1 MSSQTPQDAPAARA
15 TEHTDDAARQE
26 LAALIDLARRPWLV
40 CLVLFVGTWLVF
52 GRAVTFDFVN
62 VDDAEYVV
70 DNPFIQRGLGLD
82 AIAWS
87 LTGVQSANW
96 HPLTWITHTVDY
108 SVFGA
113 APGGHHAVNVLWH
126 ALTAILAFLALRR
139 LTGDAATSAACAALF
154 AWHPLRAESVAWISE
169 RKDVLSAF
177 FFFATLYFWA
187 GFAAHE
193 RSGTRLSRTACYAL
207 ALLAFTLGLLS
218 KAMLVTLPFVLLLL
232 DWWPLARLRASAIT
246 EKLPFFG
253 LAIAAAVATYL
264 AQHGAGATFDAIP
277 LDVRLGNAAVSVAR
291 YLGKLVWPFGLS
303 VMYPY
308 PAAWS
313 PAAVAAAVSL
323 IVALTGLGLWQR
335 DRRPWLIVGW
345 LWFLGML
352 VPVIGLV
359 QVGVQAMADRYT
371 YLTIVGVQIAAL
383 WTVRDAVA
391 GSVPRTQLAFA
402 TIGVVIAVSALLTF
416 VQVGVWQSSVTLF
429 AHATTVTENNYLAH
443 SNYGMALAGE
453 RRFADA
459 ERSFRRVLEITPP
472 HYTAET
478 MRENDYTI
486 RYALGVML
494 LEQQRFEEAGEQ
506 FRRVLE
512 LVPDHLEVNNR
523 YGAILAMQGRLDD
536 ARVRFETALRYQPG
550 NAAALANLA
559 RLDLVQGNVDAA
571 LRGFQRS
578 LEIEPGDPAAH
589 CGLADAL
596 GRSGRADESARHRQ
610 EARRLIGSPEA
621 CPG

>member
-1 MSSQTPQDAPAARA
+1 MPSPTSHDTSPARSGADAGATDVAGALLALVRRPAIVG
-15 TEHTDDAARQE
+15 
-26 LAALIDLARRPWLV
+26 AAL
-40 CLVLFVGTWLVF
+40 FFGTLLLF
-52 GRAVTFDFVN
+52 GRATWFDYVN
-62 VDDAEYVV
+62 IDDVDYVAG
-70 DNPFIQRGLGLD
+70 NPFVQRGLGAD
-82 AIAWS
+82 EIRWA

-96 HPLTWITHTVDY
+96 HPLTWISHMVDY
-108 SVFGA
+108 RLFGA

-126 ALTAILAFLALRR
+126 ALAAVLAFLALRR
-139 LTGDAATSAACAALF
+139 LTGDGATSAACAALF

-177 FFFATLYFWA
+177 FFFATLYLWA
-187 GFAAHE
+187 GFAAPAE
-193 RSGTRLSRTACYAL
+193 RRGTRLPRAACYAL
-207 ALLAFTLGLLS
+207 ALVAAALGLLS

-232 DWWPLARLRASAIT
+232 DAWPLRRLSRAAVV

-253 LAIAAAVATYL
+253 LSIAAAVATYL
-264 AQHGAGATFDAIP
+264 AQHGAGATFDVIP

-291 YLGKLVWPFGLS
+291 YLGKLVLPVGLS

-308 PAAWS
+308 PERWS
-313 PAAVAAAVSL
+313 AAAVAGA
-323 IVALTGLGLWQR
+323 VALIAALTALGLWQAR
-335 DRRPWLIVGW
+335 RRPWILVGW

-371 YLTIVGVQIAAL
+371 YLTTVGVLIAVL

-391 GSVPRTQLAFA
+391 GSDARARV
-402 TIGVVIAVSALLTF
+402 AVSAGAAAVAVYAFLTLL
-416 VQVGVWQSSVTLF
+416 QVGVWRDSVTLF
-429 AHATTVTENNYLAH
+429 AQATSVTENNYLAH

-453 RRFADA
+453 RRFAEA
-459 ERSFRRVLEITPP
+459 EQSFRRVLEIDPP
-472 HYTAET
+472 HFTAET

-494 LEQQRFEEAGEQ
+494 LEQQRYDEAGEQ
-506 FRRVLE
+506 LGRVLE
-512 LVPDHLEVNNR
+512 LVPDHLEANNH
-523 YGAILAMQGRLDD
+523 YGALLAMQGRTDE
-536 ARVRFETALRYQPG
+536 ARGRFETALRYNPSS
-550 NAAALANLA
+550 APAHANLA
-559 RLDLVQGNVDAA
+559 RLDFLQGNVDAA

-578 LEIEPGDPAAH
+578 IELVPEDPAVH

-596 GRSGRADESARHRQ
+596 ARSGRADEAARHRA
-610 EARRLIGSPEA
+610 EARRLIGNPQA